1 MTQTTNRAEVQREI
15 ANLMA
20 MREFRREQAAAY
32 VKSLNP
38 GQLNIMFRH
47 HGCFDISD
55 LIDEI
60 TRGLLQGDIVK
71 PKKPNGW

>member
-1 MTQTTNRAEVQREI
+1 MNHTASKTEVQREV
-15 ANLMA
+15 ARLMA
-20 MREFRREQAAAY
+20 VREFRREQAAAY

-71 PKKPNGW
+71 PNGW

>member
-1 MTQTTNRAEVQREI
+1 MNRTANKTEVQREI

-32 VKSLNP
+32 VKSLTLD
-38 GQLNIMFRH
+38 QLNSELRH